1 MRHIQNQLLSFQYRF
16 LSSQISKSKLESL
29 KQHDVLDLDYIYTYY
44 RQNAGNMKQSQN
56 LAVLIQKNYLENFKD
71 MNLFEK
77 STNVMC
83 ILKPYLTETLLS
95 SQFITQAFV
104 NTSIFIE
111 LLNADKLIHI
121 LNFFTTF
128 NDFFSSAQSN
138 ALRII
143 IIKILKRFSETSLS
157 ADCLLAL
164 ILLKLIKQNLQQHQL
179 EFLTQIQS
187 EELARQVA
195 CNCSFFINSQ
205 LCAQVLWEINIR
217 FNIMDIVNEA
227 LTNSKDRSY
236 IISTLLELSNLLVKY
251 GYEYKFSNQLT
262 ELIETHLQ
270 FKLTADQN
278 FKFDK
283 TIQKQ
288 HQLNLAVYIVSQVMS
303 GVLIKR
309 KTRECAYFIISQ
321 CECRTQNES
330 EFISFCLDTLVE

>member
-16 LSSQISKSKLESL
+16 LSSQITKSEQESL
-29 KQHDVLDLDYIYTYY
+29 KQHEVLDLDYIYTYY

-56 LAVLIQKNYLENFKD
+56 IAVLIQKNYLENFKD
-71 MNLFEK
+71 MSLFEK

-104 NTSIFIE
+104 NTSIFID
-111 LLNADKLIHI
+111 LLNADKLIQV
-121 LNFFTTF
+121 LNFFTIF

-143 IIKILKRFSETSLS
+143 IIKILKRSSETSLS

-164 ILLKLIKQNLQQHQL
+164 ILLKLIQQNLQQHQL

-195 CNCSFFINSQ
+195 CNCSFFINSE

-227 LTNSKDRSY
+227 LTNSKALSY
-236 IISTLLELSNLLVKY
+236 IISTLQELSKLFVQY
-251 GYEYKFSNQLT
+251 GYEFKFSNKLT
-262 ELIETHLQ
+262 ELVETQLT
-270 FKLTADQN
+270 FKLQSDQDYTFVETI
-278 FKFDK
+278 FKQ
-283 TIQKQ
+283 QK
-288 HQLNLAVYIVSQVMS
+288 LNASIYIVSQVMS
-303 GVLIKR
+303 GAQIK
-309 KTRECAYFIISQ
+309 KNIRELAFYIISQ
-321 CECRTQNES
+321 YECRTQNEF
-330 EFISFCLDTLVE
+330 EFYGFCLDVLSE